1 MMKIKISFRLA
12 VLMMFFVLALS
23 GCSTAKKAMVPEI
36 KQLEMLPV
44 QMNSKYSS
52 ALDRLGVLMET
63 INERPIMVSV
73 PPVINQTG
81 GEGQGVLPQD
91 ITVMVEAALQNIGET
106 VIVSPYGGSVS
117 LPLTELD
124 ATSGIYN
131 IHGAITEFDAA
142 TTSTS
147 SGGQVGLSFNDILDV
162 SAESDTEIS
171 SGTIAMNF
179 MVLDRRR
186 GVYVS
191 GVKAAVKMTFSK
203 QTEGQG
209 YSFALV
215 GNGFGLRGSATTK
228 TPIHHMINI
237 LVEYS
242 VVQLIGRLKEYPYW
256 LVIKGAAP
264 DYRYIAKMKRSFNKQ
279 SEERKNAMV
288 TFIMSTIDQSVEVS
302 RVIDSRTRE
311 KIKYL
316 KVKLGVVPANGKV
329 TERFYIK
336 LLTNST
342 KLLQQRDSLR
352 NADGVLDSILE

>member
-1 MMKIKISFRLA
+1 MMKINFRLA
-12 VLMMFFVLALS
+12 VLIMLFILVLP
-23 GCSTAKKAMVPEI
+23 GCSTAKKAIVPEI
-36 KQLEMLPV
+36 KQIEMAPI
-44 QMNSKYSS
+44 QMTSKYSS
-52 ALDRLGVLMET
+52 ALDRLGLLMEAM
-63 INERPIMVSV
+63 NDEAIMVSV
-73 PPVINQTG
+73 QQVVNQTG

-91 ITVMVEAALQNIGET
+91 ITLMVEAALQNIGET
-106 VIVSPYGGSVS
+106 VIVAPYGGTVS
-117 LPLTELD
+117 LSIAGLSEG
-124 ATSGIYN
+124 AGIYN

-179 MVLDRRR
+179 MVVDRRKNI
-186 GVYVS
+186 YVP

-209 YSFALV
+209 YSFSLA
-215 GNGFGLRGSATTK
+215 GNGFGLRGSATTQ
-228 TPIHHMINI
+228 TPIHHMVNI

-256 LVIKGAAP
+256 LLIKGADP
-264 DYRYIAKMKRSFNKQ
+264 DYRYIAKVKRSFNKH
-279 SEERKNAMV
+279 SEEMRNRMV
-288 TFIMSTIDQSVEVS
+288 TFIMSSIDYSVDVS
-302 RVIDSRTRE
+302 GVIDPRVGR
-311 KIKYL
+311 KIKSL
-316 KVKLGVVPANGKV
+316 KVKLGIVPANAEV

-352 NADGVLDSILE
+352 NADGALDSILE